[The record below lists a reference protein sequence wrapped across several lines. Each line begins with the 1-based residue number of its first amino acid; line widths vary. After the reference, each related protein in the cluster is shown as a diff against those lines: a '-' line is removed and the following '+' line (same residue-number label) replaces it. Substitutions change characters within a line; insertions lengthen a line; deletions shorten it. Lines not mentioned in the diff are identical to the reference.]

1 MSKQVRALVPVV
13 AMILLC
19 GGVPIVRAQEG
30 PPPAP
35 VQVGYALEQSMA
47 PHTWIPGTVMS
58 RSTAAIA
65 SEVSG
70 QLIWVA
76 DVGERVEAG
85 EAVARINDQSLQLQL
100 KNDEATIKRLEAQLK
115 YLDQQ
120 VERTRRLTEQQ
131 VAPANDLEEVE
142 SQREATR
149 QELVQAEVGRER
161 TEYELDRTRVK
172 APFSGEVVRRLQQP
186 GSYSGVGEEIVWL
199 VDTGNVEARV
209 QAPLTVAPY
218 LIEGMKVAVRSGDL
232 ETDGA
237 IRQIVPVGDE
247 RSRMFELRIS
257 LSDQAWIVGSP
268 VRVAV
273 PNADSRR
280 VIAVPRDAL
289 ILRQGGI
296 HLFKVLEDG
305 TAEKI
310 PVETG
315 VGHESLIEVRG
326 RVTAGDKVVVRG
338 GERLQPGQA
347 VVISSG
353 SKSSSAG

>member
-1 MSKQVRALVPVV
+1 MWKTRRATALAPVLVMSC
-13 AMILLC
+13 LLS
-19 GGVPIVRAQEG
+19 PSAWSQEG
-30 PPPAP
+30 PPPVP
-35 VQVGYALEQSMA
+35 VQVGFALEQSMA
-47 PHTWIPGTVMS
+47 PHTWVPGTVMS

-70 QLIWVA
+70 QLTWVA
-76 DVGERVEAG
+76 DVGERIQAG
-85 EAVARINDQSLQLQL
+85 QPVARINDQSLQLQL

-115 YLDQQ
+115 YQDQQ

-131 VAPANDLEEVE
+131 VAAANDLEEVE
-142 SQREATR
+142 SQREATQ
-149 QELVQAEVGRER
+149 QELVQGKVAQER
-161 TEYELDRTRVK
+161 TLYELERTHVT
-172 APFSGEVVRRLQQP
+172 APFTGEVVRRLQQP
-186 GSYSGVGEEIVWL
+186 GSYSGIGEEVVWL
-199 VDTGNVEARV
+199 VDSDDVEARV

-218 LIEGMKVAVRSGDL
+218 LSEGMAVAVRSGDR
-232 ETDGA
+232 ETAGE

-257 LSDQAWIVGSP
+257 LAEGSWIVGSP

-273 PNADSRR
+273 PIDNSRS
-280 VIAVPRDAL
+280 VVAVPRDAL

-296 HLFKVLEDG
+296 HIFKVLEDG

-310 PVETG
+310 TVETG
-315 VGHESLIEVRG
+315 VGHESLIEVKG
-326 RVTAGDKVVVRG
+326 KVGAGDKVVVRG

-353 SKSSSAG
+353 SDGSPAG

>member
-1 MSKQVRALVPVV
+1 MSKQVRILVLV
-13 AMILLC
+13 AFVTLLC
-19 GGVPIVRAQEG
+19 GTVSTIRAQDG

-47 PHTWIPGTVMS
+47 PHTWVPGTVMS
-58 RSTAAIA
+58 RNTAAIA

-70 QLIWVA
+70 QLNWVA

-85 EAVARINDQSLQLQL
+85 QAVARVNDRSLQLQL

-149 QELVQAEVGRER
+149 QELVQAKVGLER

-218 LIEGMKVAVRSGDL
+218 LSEGMKVAVRSGDV
-232 ETDGA
+232 ETGGE

-273 PNADSRR
+273 PNANSRR

-310 PVETG
+310 SVETG
-315 VGHESLIEVRG
+315 VGYESLIEVRG
-326 RVTAGDKVVVRG
+326 SVVAGDKVVVRG
-338 GERLQPGQA
+338 GERLQPGQT
-347 VVISSG
+347 VVVSSG
-353 SKSSSAG
+353 SNGSPAG